1 MLTLGRKAKANAT
14 ARQECDRAISFGDEE
29 VGLVANLYY
38 QQDRGGP
45 TYILKQVLI
54 RSHVES
60 HVENHVNR

>member
-1 MLTLGRKAKANAT
+1 VSRAFFATRVNGLGSDLA
-14 ARQECDRAISFGDEE
+14 QPGGDEA